1 MGRAKIKKKS
11 TFIDMTAMSDVTV
24 LLLTFFMLTSTFV
37 KKEPV
42 QVTTPA
48 SVSEIK
54 IPETNILQILVDP
67 DGKVFMSLDKQSDLR
82 EVLEAMG
89 QEYGV
94 TFTPEETKK
103 FSLASTFGVPMKSMK
118 KYLDLPQDQQDAV
131 LKNEGIPTDS
141 IDNQFKAWVRNA
153 RATNK
158 DLRIAIKADANTPY
172 SVIKNVM
179 NSLQDLR
186 ENRYNL
192 ITSLKT
198 TSEEKGNIMAEIQES
213 GNKKKGGKNKQKKMT
228 VRVDFTPMVDMNMLL
243 ITFFMLCTSLS
254 KPQTMEIS
262 MPSNDKNVT
271 EEQQSKVKASQAIT
285 LLLGGDNKLYYY
297 DGEPNYKDYSS
308 LKETTYQADGLR
320 AMLLQRNRA
329 AVNEVNELKQQK
341 LDLKISEE
349 EFTKKLGEIKSGKDT
364 PTVIIKATDDASYM
378 NLIDALDE
386 MQICNIGKYVITDI
400 AEADEFLIKNYDS
413 KGELSQNIAE

>member
-1 MGRAKIKKKS
+1 M
-11 TFIDMTAMSDVTV
+11 
-24 LLLTFFMLTSTFV
+24 
-37 KKEPV
+37 
-42 QVTTPA
+42 
-48 SVSEIK
+48 
-54 IPETNILQILVDP
+54 
-67 DGKVFMSLDKQSDLR
+67 
-82 EVLEAMG
+82 
-89 QEYGV
+89 
-94 TFTPEETKK
+94 
-103 FSLASTFGVPMKSMK
+103 
-118 KYLDLPQDQQDAV
+118 
-131 LKNEGIPTDS
+131 
-141 IDNQFKAWVRNA
+141 
-153 RATNK
+153 
-158 DLRIAIKADANTPY
+158 
-172 SVIKNVM
+172 
-179 NSLQDLR
+179 
-186 ENRYNL
+186 
-192 ITSLKT
+192 
-198 TSEEKGNIMAEIQES
+198 MAEIQES

-285 LLLGGDNKLYYY
+285 LLLGGDDKLYYY

-308 LKETTYQADGLR
+308 LKEITYKADGLR

-341 LDLKISEE
+341 LNLKISEE

-364 PTVIIKATDDASYM
+364 PTVIIKATDDASYK

-413 KGELSQNIAE
+413 KGELSQNLAE